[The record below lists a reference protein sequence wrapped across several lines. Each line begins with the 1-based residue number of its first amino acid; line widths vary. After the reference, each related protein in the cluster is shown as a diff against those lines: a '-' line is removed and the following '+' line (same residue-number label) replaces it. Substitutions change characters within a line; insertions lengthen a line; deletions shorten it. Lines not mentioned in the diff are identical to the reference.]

1 MRPVAYPLVRAA
13 VRQKLRK
20 QGYSFLEALRL
31 ADDATDDLIEAVARE
46 NSPGLVDEMV
56 SAGPVIDRI
65 LEFLRS
71 EEGRALIDLLIKI
84 LLGLI

>member
-1 MRPVAYPLVRAA
+1 
-13 VRQKLRK
+13 
-20 QGYSFLEALRL
+20 
-31 ADDATDDLIEAVARE
+31 
-46 NSPGLVDEMV
+46 MV